1 MRRILKSCS
10 ALVAAGSLLQAVVV
24 PSAWAAGSVTA
35 QPNVNSTLAQYFND
49 PAADPRL
56 SNLQMTKLLQ
66 NKIKYVFVIF
76 NENHSFDNEYGTL
89 PGVRGLYAD
98 ENGPR
103 SAANTPGFTQTYTD
117 VNGNTVTVQ
126 PFLIGLAQNSTA
138 VDSVDHS
145 HTGLATKIDVGT
157 NGVARM
163 DKFAFQEYNGRTPAT
178 SQAAA
183 AKATQYAR
191 LVMSHIDCE
200 TIPFFWQWASNF
212 TIFDNIFAT
221 EDTPSSPNAIA
232 MIAGQSGETQW
243 VKHGPTGAT
252 VTVGANTGT
261 LAGPPIV
268 NDPQPFWGSQ
278 FDTTTTG
285 KQPMGSQGSPIGNNK
300 SYANSNIASNLTFA
314 SLPLTF
320 QGGNITTVMAG
331 NKNPSTDLAD
341 IQQDMPYIQR
351 LNGTPVNWRWYQ
363 EGYGLESTDT
373 NGVASHFGYV
383 SHHNGAQY
391 FGYIADTPAVAANL
405 KSETQ
410 FFTDVAN
417 NALPNGGVIYI
428 RGGYQNNNK
437 LVPPVTANAVLPAAS
452 VATVQTVKQG
462 DDDHPSYTDRQ
473 ISEAMAASVINAVAG
488 NPTLWSQSAIVI
500 TYDESD
506 GFYDHVPP
514 RILAYGPDGLPLSR
528 GVRIPLI
535 LISPYARTHAVS
547 HVEGD
552 HNAVIRDH
560 QHHLRPARP
569 GQPAGRGAG
578 LGHRQFA
585 GVQSIRPGRL
595 PAAVSGSARHQL
607 ADHRQPAVRLR
618 SQASAGHLAAPAGF
632 PGDHSGQR
640 GDQLAA
646 LQRGGLQP
654 ARHRHHRSPAGNRQS
669 HSHRLQSAARYRCGK
684 QLTDRR
690 GGTRYPT
697 HPASVSTS
705 QWLRFLLP

>member
-285 KQPMGSQGSPIGNNK
+285 KQPMGSQGSPIGNNE

-341 IQQDMPYIQR
+341 IQQGHALYPEAERHPGQLALVPGRLWPRDRPTPTASASIPVTSAITTAPSISATSPIRRRSPPIWRANRILHRYRQQR
-351 LNGTPVNWRWYQ
+351 C
-363 EGYGLESTDT
+363 
-373 NGVASHFGYV
+373 
-383 SHHNGAQY
+383 
-391 FGYIADTPAVAANL
+391 
-405 KSETQ
+405 
-410 FFTDVAN
+410 
-417 NALPNGGVIYI
+417 LPNGGVFYI
-428 RGGYQNNNK
+428 RGGYRTRRAG
-437 LVPPVTANAVLPAAS
+437 PPVERQHAS
-452 VATVQTVKQG
+452 CG
-462 DDDHPSYTDRQ
+462 
-473 ISEAMAASVINAVAG
+473 
-488 NPTLWSQSAIVI
+488 
-500 TYDESD
+500 
-506 GFYDHVPP
+506 
-514 RILAYGPDGLPLSR
+514 
-528 GVRIPLI
+528 
-535 LISPYARTHAVS
+535 
-547 HVEGD
+547 
-552 HNAVIRDH
+552 
-560 QHHLRPARP
+560 
-569 GQPAGRGAG
+569 
-578 LGHRQFA
+578 
-585 GVQSIRPGRL
+585 
-595 PAAVSGSARHQL
+595 
-607 ADHRQPAVRLR
+607 RLR
-618 SQASAGHLAAPAGF
+618 SATVANGQAGRRRPSQLHRPADQRSDG
-632 PGDHSGQR
+632 GQR
-640 GDQLAA
+640 DQ
-646 LQRGGLQP
+646 RRRRQP
-654 ARHRHHRSPAGNRQS
+654 EAVEPERHRHH
-669 HSHRLQSAARYRCGK
+669 L
-684 QLTDRR
+684 
-690 GGTRYPT
+690 
-697 HPASVSTS
+697 
-705 QWLRFLLP
+705 